1 MEVYIN
7 CVIRILAEGS
17 LVQPTDRKKQEDL
30 LDLITALKKNQN
42 VFLGPLSQRIAY
54 SKAALDDSL
63 STIDTTSRDQNKL
76 YHCTIALSEGATI
89 APWLEAINKSF
100 LKVKI

>member
-1 MEVYIN
+1 MNNVSS
-7 CVIRILAEGS
+7 VIGILAVRS
-17 LVQPTDRKKQEDL
+17 FVQLTDKKQEDL
-30 LDLITALKKNQN
+30 LDLITALKKK
-42 VFLGPLSQRIAY
+42 LGPLSQRFVY

-76 YHCTIALSEGATI
+76 YHCTIALRDGAMI
-89 APWLEAINKSF
+89 ALWLEAINKSF